1 MIQIQIGGY
10 ARNCEANSGG
20 VSRVW
25 VADSADF
32 DFTTVAGSFNYT
44 AVALVG
50 GATIIGGSG
59 FFPINFNYLE
69 GQLKT
74 GQSVKNSSN
83 VYKNSLELFI
93 PAFGMEA
100 SVFQAKMQKASSCG
114 SLLFIMELY
123 NGDVMVMGESSVN
136 TVLIPTFRVVMDGSE
151 SDSGKAMD
159 DANGVKLMFKGDYIR
174 PLAEFTGG
182 IAAIIALQGI

>member
-1 MIQIQIGGY
+1 M
-10 ARNCEANSGG
+10 
-20 VSRVW
+20 W

-32 DFTTVAGSFNYT
+32 DWTTVPGSFNYT
-44 AVALVG
+44 AVALTGGATLVG
-50 GATIIGGSG
+50 GAG

-69 GQLKT
+69 GQVKT

-83 VYKNSLELFI
+83 KYANSLELYI
-93 PAFGMEA
+93 PIFGKEA
-100 SVFQAKMQKASSCG
+100 AVLQSKLQQASSCG
-114 SLLFIMELY
+114 SLLLVIEEY
-123 NGDVMVMGESSVN
+123 NGRTLVMGEDTVN
-136 TVLIPTFRVVMDGSE
+136 GATIPNFRVIMDGAE

-182 IAAIIALQGI
+182 VDAIIALEGTL

>member
-1 MIQIQIGGY
+1 MIQFQAGGY
-10 ARNCEANSGG
+10 ARNCDANSGG

-32 DFTTVAGSFNYT
+32 DFTSIAGSFNYT
-44 AVALVG
+44 AVALIAP
-50 GATIIGGSG
+50 ATLIGGSG

-74 GQSVKNSSN
+74 GQSVKSSSN

-93 PAFGMEA
+93 PVFGKEA
-100 SVFQAKMQKASSCG
+100 SVFQSKMQQASACG
-114 SLLFIMELY
+114 SLLFIIELY

-136 TVLIPTFRVVMDGSE
+136 TIAIPIFRVIMDGAE

-159 DANGVKLMFKGDYIR
+159 DANGVKLMFKGDYTR

-182 IAAIIALQGI
+182 IAAIIALQGV